1 VLIGVAE
8 DGSTRTAMVQSGDEL
23 MMATEGQ
30 TLVSRY
36 RVVKVG
42 SDAIELA
49 DLVTGTTRRLFLRIQ
64 ASLL

>member
-1 VLIGVAE
+1 
-8 DGSTRTAMVQSGDEL
+8 M

-42 SDAIELA
+42 RDAIELA
-49 DLVTGTTRRLFLRIQ
+49 DLVTGLHGGC
-64 ASLL
+64 S